1 MFVIDIWWNDVSS
14 SVYAQKGA
22 VVLVQQGKMAENFRH
37 FKNIAKTAKI
47 QILDGWNRLRAVYL
61 FSVVHRGKRE
71 TRKWPRA
78 WLMAWDG
85 SRLSRL
91 RRTRARALF
100 SLNLNKKRDCSR
112 SMGETALWRISA
124 TCRLNI
130 SLCPEFGEEQVIE
143 FVN

>member
-22 VVLVQQGKMAENFRH
+22 VVLVQQGIMAENFRH

-91 RRTRARALF
+91 RRTRARALL